1 MPILA
6 IMIPYMVWTMIMYA
20 VIIMT
25 YHSGDNHN
33 VAMVKICKVYM
44 DDNNVAMVDQL
55 GCIYKCFD
63 IGLKKISQY

>member
-6 IMIPYMVWTMIMYA
+6 IMIPYIVWTMIMYA

-25 YHSGDNHN
+25 YHSAWGQSQ

-44 DDNNVAMVDQL
+44 DDNNVAMVDRL
-55 GCIYKCFD
+55 GCCNNCT
-63 IGLKKISQY
+63 GSWVSR

>member
-6 IMIPYMVWTMIMYA
+6 IMIPYIVWTMIMYA

-33 VAMVKICKVYM
+33 VAMGRFAKYIIM
-44 DDNNVAMVDQL
+44 DDDNVAMVDRL
-55 GCIYKCFD
+55 GCI
-63 IGLKKISQY
+63 

>member
-1 MPILA
+1 
-6 IMIPYMVWTMIMYA
+6 MYA

-44 DDNNVAMVDQL
+44 DDNWLWWTSWGAFINALIL
-55 GCIYKCFD
+55 G
-63 IGLKKISQY
+63 

>member
-6 IMIPYMVWTMIMYA
+6 IMIPYIVWTMIMYA

-25 YHSGDNHN
+25 YHSGDNRN

-44 DDNNVAMVDQL
+44 DDNNVAIWWTSWGASINDLIL
-55 GCIYKCFD
+55 G
-63 IGLKKISQY
+63 

>member
-6 IMIPYMVWTMIMYA
+6 IMIPYIVWTMIMYA

-33 VAMVKICKVYM
+33 VASHGK
-44 DDNNVAMVDQL
+44 DLQS
-55 GCIYKCFD
+55 IY
-63 IGLKKISQY
+63 G